1 MRRDKRYLD
10 IEGMPLL
17 ARAAAAVAQVCDEV
31 VVVTSSNVDR
41 DGAMLLVDDRRWIV
55 DERPG
60 EGPLAGIEVALRSAT
75 TDAVLV
81 VAGDHPQV
89 RPAVLRLLIDELAAR
104 RDVHAAM
111 VETDRGP
118 QPLLAVYRTGSLA
131 TITPLLD
138 TGERRAR
145 ALCANLEVAVVA
157 RERWLAV
164 DPEGRTAIDL
174 DTPEDV
180 TALRRD
186 EPSP

>member
-17 ARAAAAVAQVCDEV
+17 ARAVAAVAQVCDEV
-31 VVVTSSNVDR
+31 VVVTSSDADR
-41 DGAMLLVDDRRWIV
+41 DGSRPLADDRRWIV

-104 RDVHAAM
+104 HDAEAAM
-111 VETDRGP
+111 LETDRGP
-118 QPLLAVYRTGSLA
+118 QPLLAIYRTRSVA
-131 TITPLLD
+131 TITALLD

-145 ALCANLEVAVVA
+145 CLPQHLEVA
-157 RERWLAV
+157 AV
-164 DPEGRTAIDL
+164 DRARWHSLDPDGWTAFDL
-174 DTPEDV
+174 DTPQDV
-180 TALRRD
+180 AALRRD
-186 EPSP
+186 EPPR